1 MTTTPVVLTNEST
14 RRVLISALWR
24 VAAHDLGEQFD
35 DEIYGCAYIPM
46 DWDAAAVIDARIA
59 ALKLTLADI
68 ELARE
73 AEVGGPAGAFGAP
86 ARDAV
91 DIELSVSPDR
101 LADEVDG
108 WRDHIKESDD
118 LWKTSPEE
126 RAAMIAQ
133 YDAATAL
140 LQQLPTPAEAV
151 AR

>member
-1 MTTTPVVLTNEST
+1 MAVKVALTDEYT

-24 VAAHDLGEQFD
+24 AAAHDLGEGFED
-35 DEIYGCAYIPM
+35 DIYRCTYIPM

-73 AEVGGPAGAFGAP
+73 AEVGGPATAFGEVAC
-86 ARDAV
+86 AGDDV
-91 DIELSVSPDR
+91 ELSVSADR
-101 LADEVDG
+101 LAEEVDG

-118 LWKTSPEE
+118 LWRSSPEE
-126 RAAMIAQ
+126 RAAMLAQ

-151 AR
+151 A